1 MRINDK
7 CDNHFSE
14 INIRSV
20 NAGNWVSIMQRIM
33 THLNLP
39 QCQLLHVVTIKYIL
53 NNIAQSIIEI
63 AGESIDKASRNLISM
78 CRSDD
83 ENNEIYPENYI

>member
-1 MRINDK
+1 M
-7 CDNHFSE
+7 E
-14 INIRSV
+14 SV
-20 NAGNWVSIMQRIM
+20 TCKKL

-39 QCQLLHVVTIKYIL
+39 QCQLLHVVTIKKYVL
-53 NNIAQSIIEI
+53 NNIAQSIIEV
-63 AGESIDKASRNLISM
+63 AGEPIDKASRNLISK